1 MVASIFSYKIL
12 VARKKNK
19 SSFRCLKNNHI
30 FINRTVRN
38 NRHVS
43 TVNVSAILA
52 FVLEELKII
61 QIKKLTI
68 LVTLV
73 MMKLLQILCLT
84 CLLDFCKPIT
94 EGGASEK
101 QTRMIKFYLIK
112 AHKGAT

>member
-30 FINRTVRN
+30 CINRTVRN

-43 TVNVSAILA
+43 TVNVSAIVA

-73 MMKLLQILCLT
+73 MKLLQILCLT